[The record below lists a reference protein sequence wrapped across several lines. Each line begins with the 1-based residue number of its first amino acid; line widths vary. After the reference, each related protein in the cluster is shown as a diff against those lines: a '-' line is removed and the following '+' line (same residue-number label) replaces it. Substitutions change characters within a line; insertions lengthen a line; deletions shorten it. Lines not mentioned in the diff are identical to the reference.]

1 MPTKEN
7 SYLARTARRMV
18 YAFLLTLLVGA
29 ASAQASVMWDE
40 SIDGDL
46 SGDYLNP
53 TVLVPTDVNNQ
64 VLFSSVSAD
73 REYFTL
79 TINAGEQL
87 AAIIVDGWTSVDDLS
102 FLAVGAGNVFPT
114 PPTSPGPDPTVM
126 MGYAHFGAPDLGLD
140 ILQAMGAGPGSQ
152 GFSGPLGPGEYTFW
166 AQETGPN
173 PAAANLNFVITPEP
187 STALLLGAGL
197 VGLAVRRRQQS

>member
-1 MPTKEN
+1 MSTKEN
-7 SYLARTARRMV
+7 ACLARTVRR
-18 YAFLLTLLVGA
+18 AAHILLLALLVGA
-29 ASAQASVMWDE
+29 SSAQAGVMWDE

-53 TVLVPTDVNNQ
+53 TVLTPTDVNNQ

-79 TINAGEQL
+79 TIDAGQQL
-87 AAIIVDGWTSVDDLS
+87 AAIIVDGWTSVDDVS
-102 FLAVGAGNVFPT
+102 FLAIGAGNVFPT

-126 MGYAHFGAPDLGLD
+126 MGYLHFGAPDLGLD
-140 ILQAMGAGPGSQ
+140 ILQAIGTGPGSQ

-173 PAAANLNFVITPEP
+173 AAAANLNFVITPEP
-187 STALLLGAGL
+187 STALLLGGGL
-197 VGLAVRRRQQS
+197 MGLATRRRRR

>member
-1 MPTKEN
+1 MSRKEN
-7 SYLARTARRMV
+7 TYLARTVRRLV
-18 YAFLLTLLVGA
+18 HVFVLALFLGA
-29 ASAQASVMWDE
+29 TSAQAGVMWDE

-53 TVLVPTDVNNQ
+53 TVLTPTGVNNQ

-79 TINAGEQL
+79 TIDAGKQL
-87 AAIIVDGWTSVDDLS
+87 AAIIVDGWTSVDDVS
-102 FLAVGAGNVFPT
+102 FLAIGAGDVFPT

-126 MGYAHFGAPDLGLD
+126 LGYAHFGAPDLGLD
-140 ILQAMGAGPGSQ
+140 ILQAIGAGAGSQ

-187 STALLLGAGL
+187 STALLLGLGL
-197 VGLAVRRRQQS
+197 IGIASRRRRH